1 MKVNPIIKFIATIFF
16 VSLPG
21 LIGIAG
27 VLFLGWDMTNVSLT
41 MILIYFC
48 IALITVVFWGVWIL
62 VFEDSYADWKKLQE
76 KNFNKR
82 AIHDKE
88 MKRMKDEMEEMRRRL
103 DDRWDSF

>member
-27 VLFLGWDMTNVSLT
+27 VLLLGWDRTNVLLT
-41 MILIYFC
+41 MITIYFF

-76 KNFNKR
+76 KNFTKR
-82 AIHDKE
+82 AKHDRE
-88 MKRMKDEMEEMRRRL
+88 MKLMREEMEEMRRRF
-103 DDRWDSF
+103 DDRWDNF